1 MYVSRISSK
10 KNHLMKNDIHF
21 PHGYKSSSRS
31 LSGCPLNAQ
40 AIKKVKVSEEL
51 MTIKL
56 KATGGKSPSQS
67 RSRHWIPLTSLNKSI
82 HCIKAYFQW

>member
-1 MYVSRISSK
+1 MGYDVIKYKAKISLVGSK
-10 KNHLMKNDIHF
+10 ESFNFMRNDMDF
-21 PHGYKSSSRS
+21 THGYKFSSHS

-56 KATGGKSPSQS
+56 KATGGKSPSQP
-67 RSRHWIPLTSLNKSI
+67 RSI
-82 HCIKAYFQW
+82 Q